1 MSHPRIPPLF
11 YKEDDMART
20 VGELVIYGTSGVC
33 RIEDLRDESFA
44 GAARRYYILRPLTE
58 TGNTRIYVPADN
70 EALVAGMQELLSGE
84 VLIDT
89 VVNTPAYPAEEWP
102 QDGRARNKRCKEL
115 LSSGNRECLIRLVK
129 TVKGGGQTPTPAEES
144 ACLRAA
150 AMLYQEFSL
159 SLELDLP
166 DMIPFLLGEMIA
178 HIRK

>member
-1 MSHPRIPPLF
+1 
-11 YKEDDMART
+11 MART

-70 EALVAGMQELLSGE
+70 EALVTGMQELLSPDALLE
-84 VLIDT
+84 T
-89 VVNTPAYPAEEWP
+89 AKSTPPYSIEEWP

-115 LSSGNRECLIRLVK
+115 LATGNRECLIRLIK
-129 TVKGGGQTPTPAEES
+129 TVKGSKQPPTPAEEA

-166 DMIPFLLGEMIA
+166 DMIPFLMGEISVN
-178 HIRK
+178 IRKS